1 LLAVFFNIQFS
12 EYFISVSFISVSFIF
27 SLANQKSSVM
37 RLLVAFAVIYF
48 FSLSTVCAQSKAS
61 TSTITKPATQSAL
74 ASKSLLLDISPI
86 GKERLV
92 AVGQQGHILLS
103 SDGEQWQQAHVPV
116 QTTLTSVYF
125 LNEKLGWAVGHDA
138 TILHSKDGGLHWEI
152 QQYLPSLQKPLL
164 DIYFK
169 NPQQG
174 LAVGAYGQVFRSN
187 DGGSTWNSEFHQE
200 FLLADDIEYL
210 NDLKSEDEEAYLD
223 EISFILPHFNGVV
236 LDGDTLF
243 LLGEIGLLAK
253 SKDFG
258 VTWQQYEG
266 FYQGSFFAL
275 AKADSG
281 TVLVSGLRGHVFR
294 SIENS
299 LQWDEMTTDTTALLN
314 DIVIADDNRIF
325 ILGNNGVLLASN
337 DDGESFIKRTQ
348 ADGRTLIAGVWF
360 KGQLIAVSDVGI
372 KVLDLP

>member
-1 LLAVFFNIQFS
+1 
-12 EYFISVSFISVSFIF
+12 
-27 SLANQKSSVM
+27 M

-48 FSLSTVCAQSKAS
+48 FSLSTVCAQSKSS
-61 TSTITKPATQSAL
+61 TNTITKPATHSAL
-74 ASKSLLLDISPI
+74 ASKSLLLDISHR
-86 GKERLV
+86 GQESLV

-103 SDGEQWQQAHVPV
+103 NDGKEWQQANVPV

-138 TILHSKDGGLHWEI
+138 TILHSKDGGQNWEI
-152 QQYLPSLQKPLL
+152 QQFLPSLEKPLL

-169 NPQQG
+169 NSQQG

-187 DGGSTWNSEFHQE
+187 DGGTTWKNEFHQE

-223 EISFILPHFNGVV
+223 EISFILPHFNGIVR
-236 LDGDTLF
+236 DGGTLF
-243 LLGEIGLLAK
+243 LLGETGLLAK

-258 VTWQQYEG
+258 ATWQQFDG

-275 AKADSG
+275 AKTASDL
-281 TVLVSGLRGHVFR
+281 VLVAGLRGHVFR
-294 SIENS
+294 GMENGQ
-299 LQWDEMTTDTTALLN
+299 QWDEISTDTTALLN
-314 DIVIADDNRIF
+314 DIVMTNDNGIF
-325 ILGNNGVLLASN
+325 ILGNNGVLLVSN
-337 DDGESFIKRTQ
+337 DDGESFIKKTQ
-348 ADGRTLIAGVWF
+348 ADGKTLIAGVWF
-360 KGQLIAVSDVGI
+360 KGKLIAVSDVGI